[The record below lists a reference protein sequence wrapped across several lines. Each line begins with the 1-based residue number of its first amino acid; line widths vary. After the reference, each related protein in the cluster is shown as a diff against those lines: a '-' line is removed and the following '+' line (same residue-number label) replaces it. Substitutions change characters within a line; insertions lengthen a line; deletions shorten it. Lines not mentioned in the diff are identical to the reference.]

1 MISSP
6 SNNANMPTSRQI
18 RPPIYSLKQSKLRK
32 RRVVRF
38 AILYF
43 TILVIFV
50 VIIAAPVVLRN
61 TKVLDSFLKDSLWN
75 AIGVPDTNHIGL
87 LQPLDHGINDTVD
100 WYTGSN
106 LPGGYSSASAPTP
119 AAGTDRWYI

>member
-1 MISSP
+1 MFF
-6 SNNANMPTSRQI
+6 SRQI

-43 TILVIFV
+43 VILVIFV
-50 VIIAAPVVLRN
+50 VIIAAPVVLHN
-61 TKVLDSFLKDSLWN
+61 TGMLDSMLKDTLWN
-75 AIGVPDTNHIGL
+75 SLGVYSTSAIGL
-87 LQPLDHGINDTVD
+87 LQPLDHGLNDTVS

-106 LPGGYSSASAPTP
+106 LPKGYSSSSAPAP
-119 AAGTDRWYI
+119 AAGTDAWRI

>member
-1 MISSP
+1 LTLTLI
-6 SNNANMPTSRQI
+6 TFSRQI

-43 TILVIFV
+43 FMLFIFV
-50 VIIAAPVVLRN
+50 VIIAAPIVLRN
-61 TKVLDSFLKDSLWN
+61 TGKLDSMLKDTLWN
-75 AIGVPDTNHIGL
+75 AIGVKDTKGLGL
-87 LQPLDHGINDTVD
+87 LQPLDHNLNDTVD

-106 LPGGYSSASAPTP
+106 LPKGYSSSSAPPP
-119 AAGTDRWYI
+119 AQGTDKWYI